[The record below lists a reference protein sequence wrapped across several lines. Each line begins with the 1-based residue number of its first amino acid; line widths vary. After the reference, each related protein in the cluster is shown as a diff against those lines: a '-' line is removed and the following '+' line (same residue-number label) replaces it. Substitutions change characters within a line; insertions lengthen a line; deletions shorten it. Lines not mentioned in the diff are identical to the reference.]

1 MATLD
6 LRPLSLGELLDR
18 TFFLYR
24 RNFLLFLG
32 IGALPYSLLLVVGLA
47 FGVMAGLA
55 RMGGGVPSGAAIVGG
70 VVGGLLILVAAL
82 AFFVALLF
90 SVGATVLAVAEIY
103 SGHRPTIR
111 GSFRLV
117 RGKAGAI
124 FGVMFLS
131 LLIMIA
137 GFIALVI
144 PGIYLMCRIPVATAA
159 TVVEDLGPVDGIG
172 RSFGL
177 TRGFAGRSAMIYLLI
192 FALSY
197 GVALAFQ
204 LPFYILIALSA
215 KQPQIVL
222 LWTVLL
228 QVSSLLGSLLVT
240 PVNTI
245 AFAVFY
251 YDLRVRKEAFDLQ
264 MMMQAIGGPPV
275 PPAITGGVPSMFGR
289 DAS

>member
-47 FGVMAGLA
+47 FGLMAGLA
-55 RMGGGVPSGAAIVGG
+55 RVGGGVPSGAAIAGG
-70 VVGGLLILVAAL
+70 VIGGLLIFVAVL
-82 AFFVALLF
+82 AFLVALLF
-90 SVGATVLAVAEIY
+90 SVGATVLAVAELY

-124 FGVMFLS
+124 FGVLVLSFLI
-131 LLIMIA
+131 LIA

-159 TVVEDLGPVDGIG
+159 TVIEDLGPVDGIG

-177 TRGFAGRSAMIYLLI
+177 TKGFAGRSFMIYLLI

-197 GVALAFQ
+197 GVALVFQ

-215 KQPQIVL
+215 KQPQLVV

-228 QVSSLLGSLLVT
+228 QVSGLLGSLLVT

-264 MMMQAIGGPPV
+264 MMMQAIGGQPAPP
-275 PPAITGGVPSMFGR
+275 PITGGVPSMFGK
-289 DAS
+289 DAT

>member
-32 IGALPYSLLLVVGLA
+32 IAAIPYSLLLVVRLA
-47 FGVMAGLA
+47 FGLMAGLA
-55 RMGGGVPSGAAIVGG
+55 RVGGGASSGAAIAGG
-70 VVGGLLILVAAL
+70 VVGGFLILVAVV
-82 AFFVALLF
+82 AFLVVLLF

-103 SGHRPTIR
+103 SRHRPTIR

-117 RGKAGAI
+117 RGKALAI
-124 FGVMFLS
+124 FGVM
-131 LLIMIA
+131 LLTILILIA
-137 GFIALVI
+137 GFIVLVI

-159 TVVEDLGPVDGIG
+159 TVIEDLGPADGIG
-172 RSFGL
+172 RSFTL
-177 TRGFAGRSAMIYLLI
+177 TKGFTGRSALIYLLI

-197 GVALAFQ
+197 GVGLVFQ
-204 LPFYILIALSA
+204 LPFYVLIALSA
-215 KQPQIVL
+215 KQPAMVL

-228 QVSSLLGSLLVT
+228 QVAWLLGSLFVT

-264 MMMQAIGGPPV
+264 LMMQAIGGKPAPP
-275 PPAITGGVPSMFGR
+275 PITGGAPSMFGR
-289 DAS
+289 DAT